1 MAGRQLKTLIR
12 SKTINPIVRPTGIL
26 IEDGKI
32 LIVKQEVSRERHW
45 SLPGGKLEYGETI
58 EQCLVREVKEETGID
73 IKVKEMLY
81 VTDRFRHM
89 NNHIVHIS
97 FLVERLGKKLKVMD
111 WKHQDEKMVREV
123 KMVPLEELTRYGFS
137 KKFYELVKMNF
148 PGCGT
153 YQGDFHKFYD
163 EP

>member
-1 MAGRQLKTLIR
+1 M
-12 SKTINPIVRPTGIL
+12 RPTGIL
-26 IEDGKI
+26 IEDGRI
-32 LIVKQEVSRERHW
+32 LVVKQEVSEQRHW

-73 IKVKEMLY
+73 IKVKDMLY

-89 NNHIVHIS
+89 NNHVVHIS
-97 FLVERLGKKLKVMD
+97 FLVERMGKKPKTME
-111 WKHQDEKMVREV
+111 WKHKDEKMVREV
-123 KMVPLEELTRYGFS
+123 KMIPLDEITKYGFS
-137 KKFYELVKMNF
+137 QKFYQLVKNNF
-148 PGCGT
+148 PDRGT

>member
-1 MAGRQLKTLIR
+1 
-12 SKTINPIVRPTGIL
+12 VRPTGIL
-26 IEDGKI
+26 IEDGRI

-73 IKVKEMLY
+73 IRVKEMLY

-97 FLVERLGKKLKVMD
+97 FLVERIGKKPLVSNWTHKDVKEIRDVMMIPID
-111 WKHQDEKMVREV
+111 
-123 KMVPLEELTRYGFS
+123 ELTKYGFS
-137 KKFYELVKMNF
+137 QKFYQLVKKNF
-148 PGCGT
+148 PNRGT
-153 YQGDFHKFYD
+153 YQGDFHKFYG
-163 EP
+163 ES